1 METRKVQRSGST
13 HYVYLPANWC
23 REHNITTD
31 SVVALEKNTRGDL
44 MIHPKLAAK
53 QQASLKMDL
62 SEKSQDVIN
71 KIIIATF
78 INPVRSF
85 EITLPKSLSAEQILE
100 HKKLLGGLELVDF
113 DENKITCQ
121 TSISLRDPDLLLGNM
136 IRKIK
141 SIITLIKQGELPE
154 LISRYE
160 EEIDKSNLLI
170 HKAIISSFMYR
181 RDSKL
186 KHIELFY
193 IGLISRTLEQLTDDI
208 IRLEKTDK
216 LLDDVF
222 LVMKHLEE
230 TIANIAQNYVVS
242 FIKEVSR
249 FEKVEVTDTKT
260 FYRERII
267 GLLDHIAEI
276 LSDWHITNKVD

>member
-1 METRKVQRSGST
+1 
-13 HYVYLPANWC
+13 
-23 REHNITTD
+23 
-31 SVVALEKNTRGDL
+31 

-230 TIANIAQNYVVS
+230 TIANIDQNYVVS